1 MSNTTTAYDAW
12 ISGQLEPNSV
22 IITGNNKRH
31 PPAFAQAWEAN
42 DAMLAAMG
50 NDEYQE
56 RLKQDEVDKQR
67 YYED

>member
-12 ISGQLEPNSV
+12 IAGQLEPNSV

-31 PPAFAQAWEAN
+31 PPAFAQAWAAN
-42 DAMLAAMG
+42 DAMLASMG
-50 NDEYQE
+50 AEEYQE